1 MGQLTYILRRLL
13 ILIPTALL
21 VAMFAFFLMHL
32 VPGSPAAV
40 MLGDEASAETI
51 RQLEK
56 EMGLDKPLH
65 IQFQRWFFG
74 VLRGN
79 LGESIFLDE
88 PVTKLV
94 MRAAVPSFL
103 VATLGTLISLSIGL
117 STGVIAAVKKDSL
130 IDQISLTSALLGASI
145 PSFWLGL
152 NLILLFAVI
161 LRLLPTSGYR
171 SLLGPGNI
179 ANLKYLILPAIAVG
193 FPNSALIT
201 RLTRSAM
208 LDELGKEFITTARAK
223 GARESVV
230 IIKHAL
236 KNAAIPVV
244 TVVGIT
250 MMNIMSKA
258 VVTENVFRI
267 PGLGRLIVSSITR
280 RDYPTIQGILLVVA
294 GLYILVNLLTDITYS
309 FLDPRIRYD

>member
-1 MGQLTYILRRLL
+1 MGQMTYILRRLL

-40 MLGDEASAETI
+40 MLGDEASAEAI

-74 VLRGN
+74 VMQGN

-103 VATLGTLISLSIGL
+103 VAALGTLISLLIGL
-117 STGVIAAVKKDSL
+117 STGVLAAVKKDSL

-152 NLILLFAVI
+152 NLILLFSVL

-179 ANLKYLILPAIAVG
+179 SNLKYLALPAIAVG

-201 RLTRSAM
+201 RLTRSSM